1 MYYVILFLIF
11 SIGFSSLYT
20 FTTNMMGYFI
30 ILWVFLGIIS
40 GLLLTILYC
49 ILFIEIGSKTTPKS
63 KAKVFHLRN
72 ALWLAFKFNHVKIT
86 SEGLEN
92 IPFGKPYVIY
102 SNHKSMLDPAAIYME
117 LNSVISAI
125 GKKNLFGFWPMN
137 RITACFGAL
146 PMDRDNNR
154 EAAKNMIA
162 AIKAVKEGMP
172 MIIFPEGGI
181 RTRDV
186 EEMVELKA
194 GAYKLAMKANAPI
207 IPTTIIGSS
216 SISKEKRTKKK
227 NIHIIF
233 HKPIYKEEYEGKTTL
248 EIGTF
253 VENLI
258 NEDIQQYEK
267 K

>member
-1 MYYVILFLIF
+1 MYYIVLFFIF
-11 SIGFSSLYT
+11 FLGFGSLFT
-20 FTTNMMGYFI
+20 FTTGMFGWFI
-30 ILWVFLGIIS
+30 FLWVGLAIVAA
-40 GLLLTILYC
+40 LLLDVLYC
-49 ILFIEIGSKTTPKS
+49 LLFIEIGSKTTPKS
-63 KAKVFHLRN
+63 RLKVFHLRN
-72 ALWLAFKFNHVKIT
+72 ALWLAFKFYHVKIT
-86 SEGLEN
+86 SDGLEN
-92 IPFGKPYVIY
+92 IPFDQTFVIY

-117 LNSVISAI
+117 LNTIISAI
-125 GKKNLFGFWPMN
+125 GKKSLFGFWPMN
-137 RITACFGAL
+137 RICACFGAL

-162 AIKAVKEGMP
+162 AIKAVKDGMS

-181 RTRDV
+181 KTRDV

-194 GAYKLAMKANAPI
+194 GAYKLAMKAGAPI

-216 SISKEKRTKKK
+216 AISKEKRTKKK

-248 EIGTF
+248 EIGTY
-253 VENLI
+253 VESLI
-258 NEDIQQYEK
+258 NEDIQKYEK

>member
-1 MYYVILFLIF
+1 MYFIILFFLF
-11 SIGFSSLYT
+11 TIGFSSLYI
-20 FTTNMMGYFI
+20 FTTNLMGYFI
-30 ILWVFLGIIS
+30 ILWVALGMVSAI
-40 GLLLTILYC
+40 LLLVIYAL
-49 ILFIEIGSKTTPKS
+49 LFIEIGARTTPKS
-63 KAKVFHLRN
+63 KLKVFHLRN
-72 ALWLAFKFNHVKIT
+72 ALWLVFKFNHVKIT

-92 IPFGKPYVIY
+92 VPFDETFVIY

-117 LNSVISAI
+117 LNTVISAI

-146 PMDRDNNR
+146 PMDRENNR

-162 AIKAVKEGMP
+162 GIKAVKNGLS

-181 RTRDV
+181 KNREV

-216 SISKEKRTKKK
+216 LISKQKRLKKK

-233 HKPIYKEEYEGKTTL
+233 HKPIRKEDYEGKTTL
-248 EIGTF
+248 EVGQY

-258 NEDIQQYEK
+258 NEDIQKYEK

>member
-1 MYYVILFLIF
+1 MYYIFLFLIF
-11 SIGFSSLYT
+11 SAGFSCLYT

-30 ILWVFLGIIS
+30 ILWVGLGILS
-40 GLLLTILYC
+40 GLLLTVLYC
-49 ILFIEIGSKTTPKS
+49 LLFIEIGSITTPKS
-63 KAKVFHLRN
+63 KIKVFHLRN

-92 IPFGKPYVIY
+92 VPFGEAFVIY

-117 LNSVISAI
+117 LNTIISAI

-146 PMDRDNNR
+146 PMDRENNR

-162 AIKAVKEGMP
+162 AIKAVKDGLP

-181 RTRDV
+181 KTRDV

-207 IPTTIIGSS
+207 VPTTIIGSS

-233 HKPIYKEEYEGKTTL
+233 HKPITKEEYNGKTTL

-258 NEDIQQYEK
+258 NEDIQKYEK